1 MLRSSITHLSCPLI
15 MCKKIAYCEFL
26 IFIIAGF
33 QNTDGGSR
41 ASDYA
46 SNNLVA
52 AWVLCKVS
60 IAITD
65 FNFVTSVAPVY

>member
-1 MLRSSITHLSCPLI
+1 MLRSSKTHLSCPLI
-15 MCKKIAYCEFL
+15 MRKKITYCEFL
-26 IFIIAGF
+26 IFIIGDF

-46 SNNLVA
+46 SQSLVA

-65 FNFVTSVAPVY
+65 FNFVTSVSPV

>member
-1 MLRSSITHLSCPLI
+1 MMCEKIT
-15 MCKKIAYCEFL
+15 YCEFL
-26 IFIIAGF
+26 LFF

-60 IAITD
+60 IVMTYY
-65 FNFVTSVAPVY
+65 NFVTSVSPVY